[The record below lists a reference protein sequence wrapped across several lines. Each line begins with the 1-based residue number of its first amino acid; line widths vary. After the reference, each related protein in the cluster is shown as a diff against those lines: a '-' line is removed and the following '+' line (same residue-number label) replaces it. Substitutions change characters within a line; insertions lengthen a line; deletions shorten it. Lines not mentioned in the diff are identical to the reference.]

1 MPEEVRPEPLLDV
14 CMISKT
20 DIEAA
25 YAKIKPYVRRTPILD
40 IGGSVPGFEHVTLKL
55 ESLQH
60 SGSFKARGAFNG
72 LLSGTVPASG
82 VIAAS
87 GGNHG
92 AAVAYAAQALGIP
105 AEIFVPTIASPA
117 KVARIARYG
126 AQVRQ
131 VGAQFAESLTACE
144 ARRAETGALSIHA
157 YDQASTVVGQ
167 GSVGLEFAAQA
178 ELDVVLVAVGGG
190 GLISGIAAWYAGTQT
205 KVIAVEPENAPTL
218 HAALKAGQPV
228 DVAVSGIA
236 ADSLGAKRIGNIAF
250 EIARQHVASSVLV
263 TDAAI
268 KDAQRWLWQHCQL
281 IAEPGGATVL
291 AALLSGVSGV
301 PRDAKIGLV
310 ICGANCEPGQY

>member
-1 MPEEVRPEPLLDV
+1 
-14 CMISKT
+14 MISKT

-25 YAKIKPYVRRTPILD
+25 YSRIKPHIRRTPILD
-40 IGGSVPGFEHVTLKL
+40 IGANVPSFDHVTLKL
-55 ESLQH
+55 ESLQY

-72 LLSGTVPASG
+72 LLSQPIPASG

-131 VGAQFAESLTACE
+131 IGAQYVESLAACD
-144 ARRAETGALSIHA
+144 ARHAETGALSIHA
-157 YDQASTVVGQ
+157 YDQATTVAGQ
-167 GSVGLEFAAQA
+167 GSVALEFASQA
-178 ELDVVLVAVGGG
+178 PELDVVFVAVGGG

-205 KVIAVEPENAPTL
+205 KIIAVEPENAPTL
-218 HAALKAGQPV
+218 HAALKVGQPV

-236 ADSLGAKRIGNIAF
+236 ADSLGAKRIGSIAF
-250 EIARQHVASSVLV
+250 DIARQHVASSLLV
-263 TDAAI
+263 SDAAI
-268 KDAQRWLWQHCQL
+268 KDAQRWLWQHCQV

-291 AALLSGVSGV
+291 AALLSNASEV
-301 PRDAKIGLV
+301 PRDARIGLV
-310 ICGANCEPGQY
+310 ICGANCEPASIV